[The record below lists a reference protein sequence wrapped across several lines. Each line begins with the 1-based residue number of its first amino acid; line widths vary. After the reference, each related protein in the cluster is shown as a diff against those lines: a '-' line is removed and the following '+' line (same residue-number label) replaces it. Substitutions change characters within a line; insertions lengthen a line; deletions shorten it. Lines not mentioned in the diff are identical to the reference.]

1 MVRHAIATIGLLLLA
16 LALPAATPAWAQFDT
31 IFGNDNRPPRPPAD
45 VPPPPQQQ
53 PYYPSARP
61 YPQQSPPPYQGYP
74 GQGRPPAAR
83 DYPAAQSQP
92 PQPLQPAAETDQPPA
107 QPMPSP
113 MNLPPAARPGG
124 GTIESQPLAPPPGT
138 EPPEQANTPNPAAP
152 ANQANPA
159 NPANTNAPASPQQQP
174 QPGATQQANQP
185 PAGQQQPGA
194 PQPPAAAETPPS
206 REVVVRPPP
215 QRITNPTAVFDGLDK
230 ITGRV
235 TQFKVAVN
243 ETVQFGALQVTPKAC
258 YSRPPTETPQT
269 DAFVDVDEVTLQGK
283 IRRIFTGWMFKASP
297 GLNAVEHPIY
307 DVWLINCVGG
317 KEPDVADA
325 SDNTGGDQASAAPAH
340 DAKPAAKPA
349 PAQPP
354 RHRPSAQSRGFLPAI
369 R

>member
-1 MVRHAIATIGLLLLA
+1 MA
-16 LALPAATPAWAQFDT
+16 LVLPAATPAWAQFNT
-31 IFGNDNRPPRPPAD
+31 IFGNDNPPPRPPAD

-53 PYYPSARP
+53 PYYPGQQA
-61 YPQQSPPPYQGYP
+61 YPPQY
-74 GQGRPPAAR
+74 RPPAQAYPDQGR
-83 DYPAAQSQP
+83 HPAAQDYPAAQRQS
-92 PQPLQPAAETDQPPA
+92 PQSLQPAAENDQPPA
-107 QPMPSP
+107 QPMPAP

-138 EPPEQANTPNPAAP
+138 EPAKQAITPNPAAP
-152 ANQANPA
+152 PA
-159 NPANTNAPASPQQQP
+159 NPNAPASQQP

-185 PAGQQQPGA
+185 PAGQQPGA
-194 PQPPAAAETPPS
+194 TPSPAAPEKPPT

-235 TQFKVAVN
+235 TQFKVAIN

-269 DAFVDVDEVTLQGK
+269 DAFVDVDEVTLKGG
-283 IRRIFTGWMFKASP
+283 IRRIFTGWMFKSSP
-297 GLNAVEHPIY
+297 GLNAIEHPIY
-307 DVWLINCVGG
+307 DVWLINCTGG
-317 KEPDVADA
+317 KEPEVADSA
-325 SDNTGGDQASAAPAH
+325 DNTGGDPAAQAPAH
-340 DAKPAAKPA
+340 AAKPA
-349 PAQPP
+349 RRAAPPPP